1 MKKVEYALYDTK
13 DNERLVVIGNE
24 KEISNFLEGKVK
36 SIRSYLT
43 RKSLVLNRYKIEKLK
58 GE

>member
-1 MKKVEYALYDTK
+1 MKKVEYALYGTK

-24 KEISNFLEGKVK
+24 KEISNFLDGRVK
-36 SIRSYLT
+36 SIRSYLI
-43 RKSLVLNRYKIEKLK
+43 KKCLVLNRYKVEKVK